1 MASPLKVTGFM
12 LAVYDVLHYFGGTG
26 IRSGSSFPLTVAEVG
41 FCFGEGAPSKK
52 LTERAQFFTDAI
64 YFSIIFGGLRGSIR
78 AIFPP
83 LPTPPYPNQLG
94 G

>member
-41 FCFGEGAPSKK
+41 FCFWEVAPSKK
-52 LTERAQFFTDAI
+52 LTERAHFFQTP
-64 YFSIIFGGLRGSIR
+64 FIFQLFLGGFL
-78 AIFPP
+78 P
-83 LPTPPYPNQLG
+83 LPTTL
-94 G
+94 

>member
-26 IRSGSSFPLTVAEVG
+26 VRSGSSFPFTVAEVG

-52 LTERAQFFTDAI
+52 LTERAQFFTDSI
-64 YFSIIFGGLRGSIR
+64 YFSMVFGGLGGLEPGS
-78 AIFPP
+78 
-83 LPTPPYPNQLG
+83 LPPYLRH
-94 G
+94 